1 MPTTFRRA
9 TDADL
14 PAIVALLAD
23 DPLGRLREDPAS
35 PPNPRYQSAFSAID
49 ADPNQLLAVV
59 ERDGA
64 VIGCLQLSFI
74 PGLSRLGMWRGQ
86 IESVRIAA
94 GHRGSGLG
102 RAMFEW
108 AIAECRTRR
117 CGLVQ
122 LTSDKTRP
130 DALRFY
136 ESLGFRASHEG
147 FKLELGDP

>member
-1 MPTTFRRA
+1 VSAPAFRRA
-9 TDADL
+9 TAADL

-23 DPLGRLREDPAS
+23 DMLGATRERPGDPA
-35 PPNPRYQSAFSAID
+35 YDAAFAAIE
-49 ADPNQLLAVV
+49 ADPNQFLAVV
-59 ERDGA
+59 EEAGH

-94 GHRGSGLG
+94 SHRGGGLG
-102 RAMFEW
+102 RRMFEW
-108 AIAECRTRR
+108 AIEACRARG

-122 LTSDKTRP
+122 LTTDKARP

-136 ESLGFRASHEG
+136 EALGFVASHEG
-147 FKLELGDP
+147 MKLAL